1 MTPADRAELDA
12 LSSHELHDRAVDIA
26 KHKLDVGFF
35 WRLLKSVP
43 AAEASIGDIDEAEND
58 ITTLLGRLNDL
69 KDSGEGE
76 LADALR
82 PLYIEYL
89 QQHS

>member
-1 MTPADRAELDA
+1 MNREELDA
-12 LSSHELHDRAVDIA
+12 LSSEELHDRAVDLA

-35 WRLLKSVP
+35 WNLLKAIP

-69 KDSGEGE
+69 RESGEGE

-82 PLYIEYL
+82 PLYIDYL
-89 QQHS
+89 EQHAQ

>member
-1 MTPADRAELDA
+1 MNAEDLEA
-12 LSSHELHDRAVDIA
+12 LSSEELHDRAVAIA
-26 KHKLDVGFF
+26 KHRLDVGFF
-35 WRLLKSVP
+35 WRLLKAIP

-69 KDSGEGE
+69 RESGEGE

-82 PLYIEYL
+82 PLYVEYL
-89 QQHS
+89 QQHSD